1 MIPSGSRMK
10 GGQARAARS
19 RRARWPALRG
29 QLLRKL
35 VQISVLSLIAW
46 TALGTTWRNY
56 KVAHNSERIVALL
69 ESDATAWLYGRNQDL
84 LALFGDPLPVSE
96 GFLGL
101 PWGMRIG
108 GLGFTDPWSLVA
120 VISGGQLPPAGMWLG
135 VLVPLGIALV
145 AGRLFCAWLCPARL
159 VFELGGL
166 VRQGLLRL
174 GLPLG
179 DVAIPPVGLWVG
191 LGTALFAASAGA
203 ASFHF
208 VLPYLG
214 LGAAIFSLV
223 LSGTLGAAGLAFA
236 AMVAVDVLVAPGQI
250 CRSLCPT
257 GALLG
262 LVGTWAPWRL
272 RKAPD
277 AEVGRACPATCNL
290 CQRACPYGLFP
301 GRDAHFPGC
310 DGCGRCTAVC
320 PDTRLRR
327 SLELRR

>member
-1 MIPSGSRMK
+1 MK
-10 GGQARAARS
+10 RGRARAGRRNTARS
-19 RRARWPALRG
+19 RRARRQAVRG
-29 QLLRKL
+29 QVLRKL
-35 VQISVLSLIAW
+35 VQLSVLSLVVW

-56 KVAHNSERIVALL
+56 KVAHNSERIVGLL
-69 ESDATAWLYGRNQDL
+69 ENDTTAWLYGRNNKL
-84 LALFGDPLPVSE
+84 LELFGDPLSVSE
-96 GFLGL
+96 GFLGV
-101 PWGMRIG
+101 PWGMRIA
-108 GLGFTDPWSLVA
+108 GLGFTDPWSLAAVA
-120 VISGGQLPPAGMWLG
+120 SGGQVPPLSMWLG

-159 VFELGGL
+159 VFEVGGL

-179 DVAIPPVGLWVG
+179 DLAIPPVGLWVG

-214 LGAAIFSLV
+214 LGAGIFSLV

-277 AEVGRACPATCNL
+277 VEVGRACPETCNL

-301 GRDAHFPGC
+301 GRETHFPSC
-310 DGCGRCTAVC
+310 DGCGRCTVVC
-320 PDTRLRR
+320 PDTRLHR
-327 SLELRR
+327 SLELPR